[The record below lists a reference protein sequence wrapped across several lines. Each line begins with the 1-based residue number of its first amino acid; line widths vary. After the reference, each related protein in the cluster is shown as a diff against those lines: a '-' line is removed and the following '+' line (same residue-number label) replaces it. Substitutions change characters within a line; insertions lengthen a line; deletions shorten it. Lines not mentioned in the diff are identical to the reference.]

1 MKALQLFGKQF
12 SPSNWP
18 FNLGNRNFT
27 FRLAFFRTWLHIS
40 LWKWALAFRDEQR
53 AQLSVTGKI
62 LANSFWNEY
71 RVQKWWKPAYVQ
83 ETQKVTA
90 RKWLCIW
97 IFHFLTLR
105 HQNKII
111 KIIFFHNFSDVH
123 LAQTRLSCWF
133 TVLSQAYSSV
143 KDLQPG
149 DLKSSSI
156 LALNTAISH
165 RHHHLKICVLKTS
178 GTGI

>member
-1 MKALQLFGKQF
+1 MKTLQLFGKQF

-27 FRLAFFRTWLHIS
+27 FSLAFFRTWLHIS
-40 LWKWALAFRDEQR
+40 LWKWALAFIDEQR

-62 LANSFWNEY
+62 LANSFWNDY

-97 IFHFLTLR
+97 IFHFLTLK

-111 KIIFFHNFSDVH
+111 KNNFISQFFWCAPGSDQVILLVHCPFSSLLFCQSSSARRSKKFFNTGLKH
-123 LAQTRLSCWF
+123 PCK
-133 TVLSQAYSSV
+133 SQAPPSRNLCS
-143 KDLQPG
+143 
-149 DLKSSSI
+149 
-156 LALNTAISH
+156 
-165 RHHHLKICVLKTS
+165 
-178 GTGI
+178 